1 MIIII
6 IIIIII
12 TMLHDCDDDGCRDKT
27 YLPLEEH
34 QLTVE
39 GRSMSVPV
47 PVAYLALG
55 LRACM
60 SKTYQFFSDSLAPKV
75 GRSN

>member
-1 MIIII
+1 MI
-6 IIIIII
+6 
-12 TMLHDCDDDGCRDKT
+12 HDCDDDGCRDKT

-34 QLTVE
+34 QLTV
-39 GRSMSVPV
+39 GRSQSH
-47 PVAYLALG
+47 AYLALG

-60 SKTYQFFSDSLAPKV
+60 SKTHQFFSDSLAPKV